1 MWIWLLLAM
10 MCVAI
15 LYEQFSSNEAAALF
29 HQESTP
35 DPRHL
40 ISAYREK
47 VIQCLILAKYTKGF
61 PCTIETLILYMHA
74 EYVRSE
80 DTQVGCWVL
89 LGIGIRLALRIG
101 YHMDGSQFPRISL
114 FNAEI
119 RRRIWL
125 VIFML
130 KVFTSAQVGLPRMLK
145 DSQYD
150 TTEPR
155 NLLDDDFYESMAEL
169 PDGMPDTVQTP
180 LQFSSLR
187 VESFLCLA
195 GFLT

>member
-1 MWIWLLLAM
+1 
-10 MCVAI
+10 
-15 LYEQFSSNEAAALF
+15 
-29 HQESTP
+29 
-35 DPRHL
+35 
-40 ISAYREK
+40 
-47 VIQCLILAKYTKGF
+47 
-61 PCTIETLILYMHA
+61 
-74 EYVRSE
+74 
-80 DTQVGCWVL
+80 
-89 LGIGIRLALRIG
+89 
-101 YHMDGSQFPRISL
+101 MDGSQFPRISL

-145 DSQYD
+145 DFQYD

-180 LQFSSLR
+180 LQFFVAKS
-187 VESFLCLA
+187 
-195 GFLT
+195 